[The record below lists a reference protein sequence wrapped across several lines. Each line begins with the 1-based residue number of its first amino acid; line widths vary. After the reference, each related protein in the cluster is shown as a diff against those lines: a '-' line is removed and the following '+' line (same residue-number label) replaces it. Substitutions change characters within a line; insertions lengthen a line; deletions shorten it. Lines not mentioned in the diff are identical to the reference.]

1 MPPKVIRYGFRR
13 LFKVNVMTDYLD
25 RADDEQDDEQINKD
39 RNSRPELSGQKE
51 KKLETKGPE
60 KDKDY
65 KVLHKDG
72 SFGELPDKEGE
83 GSGALDGTVG
93 LGN

>member
-13 LFKVNVMTDYLD
+13 LFKINVMTDYLD
-25 RADDEQDDEQINKD
+25 RADEQDDGQINKNT
-39 RNSRPELSGQKE
+39 NSRPEPSGQKK
-51 KKLETKGPE
+51 KKLETDGPE

-65 KVLHKDG
+65 KVLHNDG
-72 SFGELPDKEGE
+72 SFGELPPKEGD

-93 LGN
+93 RGM

>member
-1 MPPKVIRYGFRR
+1 
-13 LFKVNVMTDYLD
+13 MTDYLD
-25 RADDEQDDEQINKD
+25 RADEQDDEQINK
-39 RNSRPELSGQKE
+39 NMTGRPELSGQKE
-51 KKLETKGPE
+51 KKLETKGPV

-83 GSGALDGTVG
+83 GCGALDGTVG